1 MWLRF
6 RSATALCTL
15 FFCWFPLAEAELART
30 KLHGGRSPDGRF
42 AIELQ
47 SQPTKTG
54 GAILSYVVIDE
65 KTRTALLRLKSS
77 YSANTPDVD
86 EVPDRWLNLAK
97 ATDVYWNQDSSLV
110 AIDECPLQHSGRVF
124 LAAIDGDHLARRLI
138 FPENEILRRTG
149 LVWARVRLRVCAGGS
164 ASWIDN
170 RHLCVNV
177 GGFPSRQ
184 KGKAAPA
191 GGFPN
196 RMYRAVIEVEPR
208 SRPRVVSVRPAL
220 DANR

>member
-1 MWLRF
+1 M
-6 RSATALCTL
+6 
-15 FFCWFPLAEAELART
+15 
-30 KLHGGRSPDGRF
+30 KLHGGKSPDGRF

-47 SQPTKTG
+47 SEPTNSG

-65 KTRTALLRLKSS
+65 KTGTTLLRLESS
-77 YSANTPDVD
+77 YSTKVPDVD
-86 EVPDRWLNLAK
+86 EVPERWLDLAK

-110 AIDECPLQHSGRVF
+110 AIDESPLQHSGHVL
-124 LAAIDGDHLARRLI
+124 LAASDGNRLARRLI

-149 LVWARVRLRVCAGGS
+149 FVWARVRLRVCAGRT

-170 RHLCVNV
+170 HYLCVNV

-184 KGKAAPA
+184 RGKAAPA

-196 RMYRAVIEVEPR
+196 RVFRAVIEVEPH
-208 SRPRVVSVRPAL
+208 SRPRIVSFQPAP
-220 DANR
+220 DINR